1 MMHTVRQVLLKARCM
16 AKMVMRLKEIKPCH
30 EIDELAQEAQYI
42 LLETEELEKSAGIKK
57 RASIPS

>member
-42 LLETEELEKSAGIKK
+42 LLETEELEKSAGVKG
-57 RASIPS
+57 